1 LANKDKME
9 GIVDDFLSILPL
21 MRRSIS
27 KKVLKSALEQIEEPV
42 SLPQFEIMKTLQEEG
57 IQHIAWIGEKLSIP
71 KPQMTVLIDRLVS
84 LGIVERQADVSDRRV
99 INIALTPRGKTMI
112 DEHDGMVRDII
123 IDKLSCLT
131 DREVM
136 ELTDSLRKLNRI
148 LFKLQ

>member
-1 LANKDKME
+1 ME
-9 GIVDDFLSILPL
+9 GVVDDFLSILPL
-21 MRRSIS
+21 MRRSVS

-57 IQHIAWIGEKLSIP
+57 TQHIAWIGQKLSIP
-71 KPQMTVLIDRLVS
+71 KPQMTVLIERLVG

-99 INIALTPRGKTMI
+99 INIALTPRGKAMI
-112 DEHDGMVRDII
+112 EEHDGMVRDVI

-131 DREVM
+131 GQEVRELS
-136 ELTDSLRKLNRI
+136 ESLRKLNKI